1 MKVTKYAVHSWC
13 HVTFS
18 ITLSNSVCCAVCR
31 KVKDESATG
40 SSTTN
45 RVRTVL
51 TISVE
56 NIEFDTASC
65 ELRLKGRNIQE
76 NQFVK
81 VCVSFRPNSFVC
93 LIAMH
98 IRAVCFHHAPPTDGS
113 LSHHRPATEPE
124 VHACQAGVGLCCSG

>member
-1 MKVTKYAVHSWC
+1 MRFILIPSLVVS
-13 HVTFS
+13 
-18 ITLSNSVCCAVCR
+18 LR

-56 NIEFDTASC
+56 AIEFDTAAC
-65 ELRLKGRNIQE
+65 TLRVKGRNIQE

-81 VCVSFRPNSFVC
+81 VGHQGQENGTKTKQCAEVIPVQSKASCV
-93 LIAMH
+93 A
-98 IRAVCFHHAPPTDGS
+98 
-113 LSHHRPATEPE
+113 
-124 VHACQAGVGLCCSG
+124 